1 MKETKRHH
9 QSDDSH
15 SINMLGGGNTPQLFL
30 RSVAAENTDEIIQ
43 ILIKIETWIDDN
55 WPSSSDFN
63 TNDEFME
70 FAVDV
75 MILCLELLKAGV
87 DSAPDA
93 ETASKGHT
101 KHKAII
107 VGHMVRITKLYEGA
121 LIHISRSQF
130 ELAAVFFRLI
140 FETAIRVEYLIKSK
154 SKRKSC
160 RSFILSSYRSD
171 RETLQDLNAEA
182 KKGPLN
188 QVGERIRRKI
198 KSRLRND
205 RISQTELM
213 SNTIWNVDGKNF
225 RNMMKELGYERFY
238 SYIFGGGSHHI
249 HGDWYEISV
258 YHLDR
263 EGRYYT
269 PDLTF
274 TDPDPRLTCSL
285 THICLRTLL
294 TYLEWNKSD
303 LDRVIT
309 PVVVKLFELNR
320 AFDDIHEVSFG
331 NDED

>member
-1 MKETKRHH
+1 MN
-9 QSDDSH
+9 Q
-15 SINMLGGGNTPQLFL
+15 
-30 RSVAAENTDEIIQ
+30 IIQ
-43 ILIKIETWIDDN
+43 NLNKIETWIDDN
-55 WPSSSDFN
+55 WPPSSDFN
-63 TNDEFME
+63 TDDEFMG
-70 FAVDV
+70 FAVEI
-75 MILCLELLKAGV
+75 MNRCLYLLKVGTA
-87 DSAPDA
+87 SSPDA
-93 ETASKGHT
+93 KAASKGYT
-101 KHKAII
+101 KHRAII

-121 LIHISRSQF
+121 LIHISQRQF
-130 ELAAVFFRLI
+130 ELAVIFFRLI

-171 RETLQDLNAEA
+171 RETLQGLNAEA

-213 SNTIWNVDGKNF
+213 SNTIWNVDGKHF
-225 RNMMKELGYERFY
+225 RSMMKELGYERWY
-238 SYIFGGGSHHI
+238 SYIFGGMSHHI

-274 TDPDPRLTCSL
+274 TDSDPRLTCSL